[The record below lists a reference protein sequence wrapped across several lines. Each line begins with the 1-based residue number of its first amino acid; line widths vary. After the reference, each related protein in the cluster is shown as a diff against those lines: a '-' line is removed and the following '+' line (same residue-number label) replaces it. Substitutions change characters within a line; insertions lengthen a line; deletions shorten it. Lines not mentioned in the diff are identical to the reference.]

1 MTREEYNIL
10 SDAHV
15 QQVIADMRDRDPL
28 SIALDK
34 RISAAALVA
43 TQVKYLQRAR
53 TKLPNYYAAQCI
65 LTPRAFE
72 QASSEECA
80 QHKMLHGE
88 RVLDLCCGLGVDSL
102 ALSRNFR
109 EVIALEQDAL
119 LCEITTHNLQRMG
132 ATNVTVVCSS
142 AETYLHDCFEHF
154 DWVYADPDRRG
165 NTGRKLIRLE
175 ECSPNILALLPDIR
189 RCATNLCLKCSPLF
203 DVDEALR
210 LFPDAH
216 IEAISLGGECKE
228 LLIYDDHS
236 GPRFTA
242 TALGMGSYSTSPH
255 CRIADHQTIFDPT
268 IYRYLFLPDVTLQK
282 LRIVTTALHGVA
294 EVWDNNGFGFAQ
306 HPILEVPGRNFIL
319 EQAEPFD
326 AKRLRRNYG
335 HLSAEIFKR
344 DFPLSEDEIRK
355 RTHLKAGNE
364 LHLAFTRIGDRLWS
378 LFLHKE

>member
-1 MTREEYNIL
+1 
-10 SDAHV
+10 
-15 QQVIADMRDRDPL
+15 
-28 SIALDK
+28 
-34 RISAAALVA
+34 
-43 TQVKYLQRAR
+43 
-53 TKLPNYYAAQCI
+53 
-65 LTPRAFE
+65 
-72 QASSEECA
+72 
-80 QHKMLHGE
+80 
-88 RVLDLCCGLGVDSL
+88 
-102 ALSRNFR
+102 
-109 EVIALEQDAL
+109 
-119 LCEITTHNLQRMG
+119 
-132 ATNVTVVCSS
+132 
-142 AETYLHDCFEHF
+142 
-154 DWVYADPDRRG
+154 
-165 NTGRKLIRLE
+165 
-175 ECSPNILALLPDIR
+175 
-189 RCATNLCLKCSPLF
+189 
-203 DVDEALR
+203 
-210 LFPDAH
+210 
-216 IEAISLGGECKE
+216 
-228 LLIYDDHS
+228 
-236 GPRFTA
+236 
-242 TALGMGSYSTSPH
+242 MGSYSTSPH